1 MLRLASPAQPSPA
14 QAELHALGRRQ
25 DPGVAV
31 DEVGS
36 GEGLGL
42 DVAQH
47 QRPPDPLARQRPGPT
62 ALVLSVVY
70 PATAASNKNYYQI
83 RRALVSYSPYPKM

>member
-1 MLRLASPAQPSPA
+1 M
-14 QAELHALGRRQ
+14 
-25 DPGVAV
+25 
-31 DEVGS
+31 GS

-62 ALVLSVVY
+62 ALVLPVVY
-70 PATAASNKNYYQI
+70 PATAASN
-83 RRALVSYSPYPKM
+83 